1 MMGLCVI
8 GIRASDHVVVIVT
21 VIITARIWSARK
33 QAIPRFVPG
42 TLLNQCRLHKTKKH
56 THTLVALFNYSRY
69 ILALAHHSSLTRVRA
84 APLSPVVGQSNFDR
98 LGRLTTLQREGERER
113 ASESL
118 RESECARARAV
129 EVNIRPFSS
138 SFPSL

>member
-1 MMGLCVI
+1 M
-8 GIRASDHVVVIVT
+8 VVIVT

-42 TLLNQCRLHKTKKH
+42 TLLKKKH

-98 LGRLTTLQREGERER
+98 LGRLTTLQREGERE
-113 ASESL
+113 SL
-118 RESECARARAV
+118 REPQRE
-129 EVNIRPFSS
+129 
-138 SFPSL
+138 

>member
-1 MMGLCVI
+1 MGLCVI

-42 TLLNQCRLHKTKKH
+42 TLLKKKH

-84 APLSPVVGQSNFDR
+84 APLSPVVGQS
-98 LGRLTTLQREGERER
+98 
-113 ASESL
+113 S
-118 RESECARARAV
+118 
-129 EVNIRPFSS
+129 
-138 SFPSL
+138 